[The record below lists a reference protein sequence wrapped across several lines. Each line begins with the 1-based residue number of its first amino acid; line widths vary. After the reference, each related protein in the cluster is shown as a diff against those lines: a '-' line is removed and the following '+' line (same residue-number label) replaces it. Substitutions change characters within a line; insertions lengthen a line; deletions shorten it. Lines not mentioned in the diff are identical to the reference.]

1 MELRLAAPGDAQSLL
16 DIYGQ
21 YIRTPITFEYELP
34 SPEEFAGRISSTL
47 EQGYPYLVCE
57 EAGVPLGYA
66 YAHRIWARAAYQWG
80 AELSI
85 YLHPS
90 AAGRGV
96 GRRLYGAL
104 MELLRL
110 QGVRTVYGVVTRGNP
125 ASEGLHQSLGFRTA
139 ALFQGAGYKNGAW
152 HDVQWFEK
160 LLAPADPH
168 PSPLLPLSAL
178 APEAVRQGLD
188 SYSA

>member
-85 YLHPS
+85 YL
-90 AAGRGV
+90 
-96 GRRLYGAL
+96 
-104 MELLRL
+104 
-110 QGVRTVYGVVTRGNP
+110 P
-125 ASEGLHQSLGFRTA
+125 A
-139 ALFQGAGYKNGAW
+139 
-152 HDVQWFEK
+152 
-160 LLAPADPH
+160 
-168 PSPLLPLSAL
+168 
-178 APEAVRQGLD
+178 AVRGPDGAASPPGRQDRLRRGDPGQPGQRGAAPVAGLPH
-188 SYSA
+188 SGPFSRRGLQERGLARCAVV